1 MLFDFAVL
9 AFRRISGRTHRGRSY
24 RGQQITLDGQTFID
38 CRFVGCTLVLLG
50 SDRVS
55 VEGCTFESCR
65 WAVAGFAGNTIETLR
80 ELSNIEGVAE
90 VIRHTFADVFDPG
103 AGDGEDEEKIDSDDE
118 KPEEDELR

>member
-9 AFRRISGRTHRGRSY
+9 AFRRISGRTHRGRSFS
-24 RGQQITLDGQTFID
+24 GQQITLDGQTFID

-55 VEGCTFESCR
+55 VEGCTFEGCR

-80 ELSNIEGVAE
+80 ELSDIAGVAE
-90 VIRHTFADVFDPG
+90 VIRHTFADVFDPES
-103 AGDGEDEEKIDSDDE
+103 EDEEESGADGE
-118 KPEEDELR
+118 NPEAAEHR